1 MNEARVI
8 ENLSDRELVILKH
21 LALGLSNK
29 EIGDSMLLSNKTIST
44 YKTRLLER
52 FEVTSVV
59 SLSEVAKRNSI
70 I

>member
-1 MNEARVI
+1 
-8 ENLSDRELVILKH
+8 
-21 LALGLSNK
+21 
-29 EIGDSMLLSNKTIST
+29 LSNKTIST